1 MSDRC
6 HSPCQLSL
14 SSSFY
19 IFSFITMAWS
29 LPVFTL
35 GSKTMKTAHRGLGFI
50 REVGGSCESSE
61 AGTQG
66 VGSRWRCFAFNWRE
80 REVLLTTTGS
90 STAELGQNC
99 AWRGAACLCRAVPA
113 RLRSRGMGA
122 AALWV
127 WGRVLPRGTG
137 NTAAAPCPRGTYC
150 VSTVEK
156 FVWKRQTTP
165 FHPRRA

>member
-1 MSDRC
+1 MSVSDRC

-99 AWRGAACLCRAVPA
+99 AWRVPVPRCPRLAPFTWHGRGRAVGVGACPA
-113 RLRSRGMGA
+113 
-122 AALWV
+122 
-127 WGRVLPRGTG
+127 PG
-137 NTAAAPCPRGTYC
+137 NR
-150 VSTVEK
+150 
-156 FVWKRQTTP
+156 
-165 FHPRRA
+165 